1 MGDGFEEID
10 PSFELELGPVK
21 HSRDDRMT
29 DVCRHFL
36 EGRCTYGA
44 ACRFRHIEEE
54 DVIVPFRPAKV
65 SRIFEP
71 VIDGLTS
78 VTAGHSR
85 SVCRHFLQGKCHY
98 GELCAFS
105 HDVDSVV
112 PLVQVLPQVQFAQ
125 ESPVKQEVLMQPSL
139 VPICRH
145 WQQGRCNFGDAC
157 RFQHDGVGGVEC
169 ELVPVISP
177 PTILTSSFEPKPSLC
192 RHWVEGKCQF
202 GDACRFSHAGAGGFA
217 YHELEPLAPPQV
229 ELPVAGKSVCR
240 HWQQGRCDRGDAC
253 RFSHEGP
260 GNVQDP
266 LFALVP
272 ESPVEQRSKPVCR
285 HFLNGRC
292 SFGDQCGFSHDATV
306 EELSFAPVFDAIP
319 PASEFL
325 LRPPSG
331 GVCRHWL
338 EGRCSYGDACRF
350 PHECTSVQA

>member
-1 MGDGFEEID
+1 MG
-10 PSFELELGPVK
+10 
-21 HSRDDRMT
+21 
-29 DVCRHFL
+29 
-36 EGRCTYGA
+36 
-44 ACRFRHIEEE
+44 
-54 DVIVPFRPAKV
+54 
-65 SRIFEP
+65 
-71 VIDGLTS
+71 
-78 VTAGHSR
+78 
-85 SVCRHFLQGKCHY
+85 
-98 GELCAFS
+98 
-105 HDVDSVV
+105 
-112 PLVQVLPQVQFAQ
+112 
-125 ESPVKQEVLMQPSL
+125 
-139 VPICRH
+139 
-145 WQQGRCNFGDAC
+145 
-157 RFQHDGVGGVEC
+157 QHDGVGGVEC

-177 PTILTSSFEPKPSLC
+177 PTILTSSFEPRPSLC

-202 GDACRFSHAGAGGFA
+202 
-217 YHELEPLAPPQV
+217 
-229 ELPVAGKSVCR
+229 
-240 HWQQGRCDRGDAC
+240 GDAC